1 MHDAEALEN
10 LVRQRTQEL
19 LEANKKLEALALTDP
34 LTEISNRRAI
44 FNKFQEELERSSR
57 YQRTFSIIL
66 LDIDNFKKFNDT
78 LGHLEGDKILKH
90 VAKILTT
97 QVRKI
102 DSVGRYGGE
111 EFLIILPET
120 NVHDAKE
127 ISERLKNAIQK
138 ETVVTVSM
146 GLASNT
152 AQSTTLEDLLS
163 HADKALYEAKK
174 NGKNRVEVYV

>member
-1 MHDAEALEN
+1 MLKETLES

-44 FNKFQEELERSSR
+44 FNKFQEELERSAR
-57 YQRTFSIIL
+57 YQRTFSIIFV
-66 LDIDNFKKFNDT
+66 DIDNFKKYNDT
-78 LGHLEGDKILKH
+78 LGHLEGDKILKQ

-120 NVHDAKE
+120 NIQDAKE
-127 ISERLKNAIQK
+127 ISERLKNSIQK
-138 ETVVTVSM
+138 ETVVTISI
-146 GLASNT
+146 GLVSNT
-152 AQSTTLEDLLS
+152 AVGSTVEDLLS
-163 HADKALYEAKK
+163 QADKALYLAKK
-174 NGKNRVEVYV
+174 NGRNRIEVYV